1 MGRIY
6 DPGNLRVTDATEMA
20 AVLADPELYRYTGGE
35 PPSVEGLGR
44 QYAVQTRG
52 HSSDGSELWLN
63 RIVVV
68 GPEEQAVGYVQ
79 ATVPLD
85 GSPAEIAWVVGA
97 PWQGRGYAARAAAL
111 LIEEL
116 RQKGV
121 SRVLAHI
128 HPEHEASQRIA
139 RHLGME
145 PTDTVVDGEVR
156 WAGNLS

>member
-1 MGRIY
+1 MTTSIA
-6 DPGNLRVTDATEMA
+6 LRPLSVTDAPEMA

-116 RQKGV
+116 RRKGV

-156 WAGNLS
+156 WSGSLS